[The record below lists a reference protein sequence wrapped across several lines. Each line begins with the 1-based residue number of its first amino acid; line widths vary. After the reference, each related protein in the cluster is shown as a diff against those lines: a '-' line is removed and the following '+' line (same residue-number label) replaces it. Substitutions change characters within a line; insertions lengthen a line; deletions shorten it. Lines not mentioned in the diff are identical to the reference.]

1 MSSTLKYFILCVL
14 LILVNNVN
22 YEIVVLPQE
31 VNDGQTKYFEIWNS
45 EIWIYTKINKTSQ
58 IIVEITT
65 EEGNEITKDQV
76 QYTKYYKD
84 SNTTAFASVP
94 VLTSLSKNNYKC
106 TYDIDK
112 DDNDYGL
119 LRIKGRKFR
128 ERLAFKVTVV
138 GKTTFWIIIV
148 VIIVVVI
155 LIIVAVIIVLKKFF
169 RCCK

>member
-1 MSSTLKYFILCVL
+1 MSSTLKYLILCVL
-14 LILVNNVN
+14 LILVNNAS
-22 YEIVVLPQE
+22 YEIVLLPKE
-31 VNDGQTKYFEIWNS
+31 VNDGETRYFELLIS
-45 EIWIYTKINKTSQ
+45 EFWIYTKIEKNSQ

-65 EEGNEITKDQV
+65 EDNKQITKDQV

-84 SNTTAFASVP
+84 SNTTAFAQIP
-94 VLTSLSKNNYKC
+94 VFTSLSKNNYKC

-119 LRIKGRKFR
+119 LRIKGRAFR
-128 ERLAFKVTVV
+128 ERLTIKVTVV

-155 LIIVAVIIVLKKFF
+155 LIIVGLIFVLKKFL